1 MQSYTLKGLKMSYKI
16 KRKQGS
22 LPKYLQAVF
31 KSYEEAR
38 NSLRRYM
45 RQAIK
50 RSKVFYTKNTIRQIA
65 TAKSLGLSIQ
75 CVRKTP
81 A

>member
-38 NSLRRYM
+38 NALRRYM
-45 RQAIK
+45 RQVMK
-50 RSKVFYTKNTIRQIA
+50 RSKESVKENIIRQIA